1 MPINL
6 GRCHGSCGIGGP
18 NPSRDLQ
25 CHQSKTQAKASYGR
39 LSRWY
44 DGFAGWSEKR
54 DGHEMT
60 GFDPNADPRRALRCK
75 PRAGRFAASLD
86 ALVTPRGLC
95 RWHRGG
101 AAIVLP
107 LVVAAS

>member
-1 MPINL
+1 M
-6 GRCHGSCGIGGP
+6 
-18 NPSRDLQ
+18 
-25 CHQSKTQAKASYGR
+25 
-39 LSRWY
+39 SRWN

-75 PRAGRFAASLD
+75 PRAAPFAASFD
-86 ALVTPRGLC
+86 ALVTPLGL
-95 RWHRGG
+95 RRSSGGG
-101 AAIVLP
+101 AGVVLP